1 MKLALALAFNLI
13 PALAAGHFKL
23 DFEVL
28 HGNSKLDLG
37 KDRKPTFVK
46 RADAEEMEL
55 HNEQSFYR
63 ADLKIGTLG
72 DKVGVLVDT
81 GSSDLWVMP
90 PDVVCGVTP
99 SMKKRGLTSG
109 VQHDAELK
117 KRKNFANLD
126 ALEEA
131 IRAHDELDELDN
143 QNKQVV
149 EPSKLINLPT
159 EAVQQKECNGMFC
172 FSTVWVT
179 SAPTGLSGGGGGS
192 GGGSGGGGGGGGG
205 GGDFSAAGPASRTT
219 NTCTEYGSY
228 ETDNS
233 DTWSRNDTA
242 PEFYIQY
249 ADGTSATGVWGQD
262 SMVFGDTNVTDLSFA
277 LVNHSDSAFGVLGIG
292 LPGLE
297 STYTGLKVSGTPY
310 QYENLPMRLARQG
323 LIKKNVYSLYLNSPK
338 SNTGSILFGAIDKAK
353 YLGQLETVPIVNV
366 YEDTYKDPIRLD
378 VTMSGLSFQS
388 SSQNESITSNS
399 YPALLDSGTT
409 LTYLPSDLLKR
420 VTSLFSAKYSSSY
433 GYYQLSCDFN
443 TDNAHIVFN
452 FSGVKIKVP
461 VSEFVITAGRNQC
474 FLGVMEQS
482 SQVAGTDYAVL
493 GGNFLR
499 SAYVVYDLDDFT
511 ISMAQANYSD
521 NEDIEVVESS
531 IPDSVS
537 AASASVSPAFGS
549 SSGSDS
555 DSSVSALNSGN
566 MRKSKASSA
575 HLSWPLVAMVA
586 GVSAFALV

>member
-46 RADAEEMEL
+46 RADTEEMEL

-99 SMKKRGLTSG
+99 TMSKRGLTSG
-109 VQHDAELK
+109 VEHGAELK
-117 KRKNFANLD
+117 KRKNFADLD

-159 EAVQQKECNGMFC
+159 EALQHKECNGLFC
-172 FSTVWVT
+172 RSTIWVT
-179 SAPTGLSGGGGGS
+179 SAPTGLSGGGSGSGS
-192 GGGSGGGGGGGGG
+192 GG
-205 GGDFSAAGPASRTT
+205 FSAAGPDASRTT
-219 NTCTEYGSY
+219 NTCTDYGSY

-262 SMVFGDTNVTDLSFA
+262 NMVFGDTNVTDLSFA

-297 STYTGLKVSGTPY
+297 STYTGLRVSGTPY
-310 QYENLPMRLARQG
+310 QYENLPMRLVRQG
-323 LIKKNVYSLYLNSPK
+323 LINKNVYSLYLNSPNA
-338 SNTGSILFGAIDKAK
+338 NTGSILFGAIDKAK

-366 YEDTYKDPIRLD
+366 YDHVYKDPIRLD

-388 SSQNESITSNS
+388 SSQNESISSTS

-420 VTSLFSAKYSSSY
+420 VTSLFSAQYSSLY

-443 TDNAHIVFN
+443 TDSAHIVFN
-452 FSGVKIKVP
+452 FSGIKIKVP

-474 FLGVMEQS
+474 FLGIMEQT

-499 SAYVVYDLDDFT
+499 SAYVVYDLDDYT
-511 ISMAQANYSD
+511 ISMAQANYSN

-537 AASASVSPAFGS
+537 AASASVSPTYGS
-549 SSGSDS
+549 SSGGDS
-555 DSSVSALNSGN
+555 DSSVTALNSGN
-566 MRKSKASSA
+566 MRNSKASSA